1 MKNSTI
7 WLIVGG
13 IVVAAGI
20 TTGIILYKRKQ
31 SEASS
36 GASSDYS
43 KFFTAVQNWINY
55 MKKNNWGNN
64 GNSDKQISD
73 AVYQISQEI
82 SKGTK
87 TRESLG
93 IEGLDY
99 AQMLA
104 LAKTRTYTHY

>member
-31 SEASS
+31 
-36 GASSDYS
+36 SDYS

>member
-13 IVVAAGI
+13 IVVAASI
-20 TTGIILYKRKQ
+20 TTGIILNKRKKSQ
-31 SEASS
+31 ASS
-36 GASSDYS
+36 TDYS

-55 MKKNNWGNN
+55 MKSNNWGNK
-64 GNSDKQISD
+64 GNSDKQVSD
-73 AVYQISQEI
+73 AVYQINQEI

-99 AQMLA
+99 AQMMA
-104 LAKTRTYTHY
+104 LAKTQTYTHF

>member
-7 WLIVGG
+7 WIIVGG
-13 IVVAAGI
+13 IVVAASI
-20 TTGIILYKRKQ
+20 ATGIILYKRKNQ
-31 SEASS
+31 SASGS
-36 GASSDYS
+36 DSDYS